1 MAVKT
6 PFLKLEKP
14 EYPDAADI
22 AVLNSDMD
30 KIDTGVKTVSDSVQA
45 MLQPASGWDN
55 INVFQVTGTLPDD
68 TTSAVPTAVR
78 PCLICSRNG
87 SMGLYW

>member
-1 MAVKT
+1 MAVTTTPNLGLMKPDYDELADIDVINDNMDIIDAAYKTQKT
-6 PFLKLEKP
+6 PI
-14 EYPDAADI
+14 AD
-22 AVLNSDMD
+22 
-30 KIDTGVKTVSDSVQA
+30 
-45 MLQPASGWDN
+45 WDI
-55 INVFQVTGTLPDD
+55 INVFQATGALPDD

>member
-1 MAVKT
+1 MASTT
-6 PFLKLEKP
+6 PYLGLTKP
-14 EYPDAADI
+14 AYSDTADI
-22 AVLNSDMD
+22 AVLNNNMD
-30 KIDTGVKTVSDSVQA
+30 LIDTKFQSNAT
-45 MLQPASGWDN
+45 PATGWTN
-55 INVFQVTGTLPDD
+55 INLFQVTGALPDD